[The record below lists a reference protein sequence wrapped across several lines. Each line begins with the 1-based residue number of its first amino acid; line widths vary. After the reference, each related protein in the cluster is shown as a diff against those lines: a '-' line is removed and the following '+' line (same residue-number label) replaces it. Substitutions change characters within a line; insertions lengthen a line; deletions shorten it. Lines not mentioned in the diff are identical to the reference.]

1 MMKKGL
7 ILAAVLLLVL
17 AAAVPAAGALTEKQ
31 KDELA
36 KLYEEEHQLRLQI
49 VEKQREAGL
58 LSEENA
64 QLLKERLQE
73 QWQCRRQRM
82 QEGDY
87 SFGQYRCGGRG
98 RGQGRGCGGY
108 GAYNQRRHAARPE
121 QSA

>member
-49 VEKQREAGL
+49 VEKQRGAGL

-87 SFGQYRCGGRG
+87 SLASTDAGRG